1 MALASSREE
10 RTGPAWRSV
19 EGSGLPHTPLRP
31 DGRQLLSTFALTGAG
46 DGGGF
51 GKAKDRPSLASLV
64 SGRFRNQ
71 RGSAFLPYAVL
82 RRPST
87 VTAWILR
94 VHRALD
100 RELEKLLV
108 VARLHATGDEVGA
121 NFLRE
126 LFVRDRA
133 STSHYEELVVYLGR
147 RKRMQCE
154 TPIASQIAALVARS
168 DQDAPT
174 SEPSASSEQ

>member
-1 MALASSREE
+1 MRAPEKLRFGRQRMIYARFSLLRIEPGPPSPLLSARMALASSREE

-51 GKAKDRPSLASLV
+51 GKAKDRPSL
-64 SGRFRNQ
+64 
-71 RGSAFLPYAVL
+71 
-82 RRPST
+82 
-87 VTAWILR
+87 
-94 VHRALD
+94 
-100 RELEKLLV
+100 